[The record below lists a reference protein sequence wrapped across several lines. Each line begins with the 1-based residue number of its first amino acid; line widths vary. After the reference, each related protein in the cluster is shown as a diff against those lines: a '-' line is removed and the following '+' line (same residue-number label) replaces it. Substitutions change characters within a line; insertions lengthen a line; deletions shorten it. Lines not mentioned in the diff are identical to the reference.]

1 MFSNSNN
8 ISVLIK
14 LALLRNSSQSLANLR
29 EHGQPEPMTLEV
41 KDVTDILLACRLIAG
56 VKFHLETLCVQQ
68 KQQDF
73 INPDPPKVL
82 GIMGA
87 GWQQVTPEQ
96 DPCFQSGSVF
106 LQLRGEQC
114 QEGPRGLQG
123 GLVCLLGG
131 GAWQQQNRPGVAG
144 TDGGNIPW
152 VTCRCQASFQGEI
165 IRPEKRKEF

>member
-14 LALLRNSSQSLANLR
+14 LALLRNGSQSLANLR

-41 KDVTDILLACRLIAG
+41 KDVTDILLAHRLIAG
-56 VKFHLETLCVQQ
+56 VKLHLETLCVQQ

-87 GWQQVTPEQ
+87 GWQQVTSEQ
-96 DPCFQSGSVF
+96 DPCFQSGC
-106 LQLRGEQC
+106 LPPP
-114 QEGPRGLQG
+114 PRDHWGCKVGLSACWVG
-123 GLVCLLGG
+123 APGSSKTDP
-131 GAWQQQNRPGVAG
+131 AWQGLTEATFPG
-144 TDGGNIPW
+144 
-152 VTCRCQASFQGEI
+152 
-165 IRPEKRKEF
+165 